1 MFRSTLKMPCAHA
14 AESEQVQRENA
25 PTMTSTSTPQ
35 DPWTLPRAAYQASDP
50 LTDCLV
56 ILTRFFQRPFSAQ
69 TLTAGL
75 PLEQG
80 RLTPELFTR
89 AADRAGISARIMRR
103 ALKDPDGLALMGRT
117 CAGLHLLQWAGML
130 ADWEAGE
137 TVLWVAFLIG
147 GGILIVLGQRLFDTS
162 PVIAGILASVGA
174 AAGAFPL
181 FWLIVVP
188 LAAAVVIALSV
199 AIARQTP
206 AAT

>member
-89 AADRAGISARIMRR
+89 AADRA
-103 ALKDPDGLALMGRT
+103 LK
-117 CAGLHLLQWAGML
+117 
-130 ADWEAGE
+130 AD
-137 TVLWVAFLIG
+137 
-147 GGILIVLGQRLFDTS
+147 D
-162 PVIAGILASVGA
+162 IAQDV
-174 AAGAFPL
+174 F
-181 FWLIVVP
+181 
-188 LAAAVVIALSV
+188 LSV
-199 AIARQTP
+199 LNNAGVPATIRREKGHDIDAACGQLRLKTEKELAIN
-206 AAT
+206 

>member
-1 MFRSTLKMPCAHA
+1 VSLA
-14 AESEQVQRENA
+14 
-25 PTMTSTSTPQ
+25 
-35 DPWTLPRAAYQASDP
+35 RA
-50 LTDCLV
+50 
-56 ILTRFFQRPFSAQ
+56 ILIWKIT
-69 TLTAGL
+69 
-75 PLEQG
+75 
-80 RLTPELFTR
+80 
-89 AADRAGISARIMRR
+89 
-103 ALKDPDGLALMGRT
+103 GLALAAVYAI
-117 CAGLHLLQWAGML
+117 AGIAGML

-199 AIARQTP
+199 AIARQTS